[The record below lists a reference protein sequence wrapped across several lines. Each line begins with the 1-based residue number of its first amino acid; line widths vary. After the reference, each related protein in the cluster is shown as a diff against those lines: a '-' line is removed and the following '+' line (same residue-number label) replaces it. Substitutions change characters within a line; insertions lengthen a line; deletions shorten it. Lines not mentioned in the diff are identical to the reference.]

1 MIVNASRIALGVAG
15 MVRRR
20 LSIVLF
26 HHVLPHPD
34 PLLPDEPDVER
45 FDAQVRWLA
54 DTFEI
59 MPAGEAAALL
69 FAGELPRR
77 ALSITFDDGYRD
89 NALHALPVLQRHG
102 LRATFFVTTR
112 HLDGGM
118 MWNDRV
124 IAAIRA
130 WPAPRMDLSEE
141 GLGVVDLDDRSAAVN
156 TLLPRIKYLPYAER
170 ETLSRQLL
178 SDSGADETRLMM
190 SAEEIRSLHRAGM
203 EVGGHTESHPILAA
217 LSDDEARA
225 EITRNKAALES
236 IIGAPLH
243 TFAYPNGAPG
253 RDYDERHV
261 AMLRECGYDYALT
274 TAAGTSSRTS
284 DPLQLPRF
292 TPWDRQRAKYLAR
305 MTLNYFRDPAPIQ
318 STAHRA

>member
-124 IAAIRA
+124 IAAVRA
-130 WPAPRMDLSEE
+130 WQGPSMDLTAD
-141 GLGVVDLDDRSAAVN
+141 GLGIVDLGDRSVAIN
-156 TLLPRIKYLPYAER
+156 TLLPRIKYLPYDER
-170 ETLSRQLL
+170 EVLSRRLMT
-178 SDSGADETRLMM
+178 DSGAVETRLMM
-190 SAEEIRSLHRAGM
+190 NPEEIRSLHRAGM
-203 EVGGHTESHPILAA
+203 EIGGHTENHPILAA
-217 LSDDEARA
+217 LPDAEARA
-225 EITRNKAALES
+225 EIARNKETLES
-236 IIGAPLH
+236 IIGTSLR

-253 RDYDERHV
+253 RDYDDRHV
-261 AMLRECGYDYALT
+261 AMLRSCGYDYALT
-274 TAAGTSSRTS
+274 TAAGTASSAS

-292 TPWDRQRAKYLAR
+292 TPWDRTRSKYLAR
-305 MTLNYFRDPAPIQ
+305 MTLNYFRDAESAASAKRVP
-318 STAHRA
+318 